1 MKDKIVI
8 RSSFKDVAAFTAV
21 PSYRSGVIN
30 EAPSEI
36 KHINYAV
43 NSNAAFLHPAARY
56 SSSSGSHT
64 NLPWELLAV
73 SSSRTI

>member
-8 RSSFKDVAAFTAV
+8 RSSFKDVAAFTAI

-43 NSNAAFLHPAARY
+43 NSNAAFLHPAVQ
-56 SSSSGSHT
+56 
-64 NLPWELLAV
+64 NLVIKSVLVRKVQVNLMN
-73 SSSRTI
+73 